1 MAALHTLA
9 AAGRALTR
17 ALDALANRHKAFRR
31 GVLIWALCLITWT
44 VREVFLRSP
53 DIQSGT
59 ATALGLVIG
68 ILATVI
74 GFYQWSRDRE
84 DRNP

>member
-1 MAALHTLA
+1 M
-9 AAGRALTR
+9 RALR
-17 ALDALANRHKAFRR
+17 ALGAGLDALANQHKAFRR
-31 GVLIWALCLITWT
+31 TVLIWALCLITWT
-44 VREVFLRSP
+44 VREVFLRAP
-53 DIQSGT
+53 DIQTGT

-84 DRNP
+84 DRGS